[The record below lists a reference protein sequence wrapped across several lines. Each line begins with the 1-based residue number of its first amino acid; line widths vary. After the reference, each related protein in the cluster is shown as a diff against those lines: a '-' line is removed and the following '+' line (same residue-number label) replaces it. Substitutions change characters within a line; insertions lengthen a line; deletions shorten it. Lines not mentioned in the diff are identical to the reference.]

1 MVRRRGPR
9 LTLAE
14 KTALWRRWRRGES
27 LKAIGR
33 ALGPIAHVV
42 RYECRAWPG
51 RALVLDIPRSPA
63 QRVERALR
71 PPRQPWPRTS
81 LPWRRARFVRP
92 VDPTADEAVIVRL
105 ERPRTERPTGAPGRW
120 RRRPPAGNSAPAS
133 PLTLQIRSGHTYR
146 RDICLP
152 ARVARAPTSRRQIS
166 RQLCRAPSTV
176 ILGRCSTHKTG

>member
-42 RYECRAWPG
+42 RYEVARTGGTFP
-51 RALVLDIPRSPA
+51 PA
-63 QRVERALR
+63 GATAR
-71 PPRQPWPRTS
+71 PPRPHAGGAGGH
-81 LPWRRARFVRP
+81 L
-92 VDPTADEAVIVRL
+92 
-105 ERPRTERPTGAPGRW
+105 RPTGSR
-120 RRRPPAGNSAPAS
+120 
-133 PLTLQIRSGHTYR
+133 
-146 RDICLP
+146 
-152 ARVARAPTSRRQIS
+152 TSRRQIS

-176 ILGRCSTHKTG
+176 SREVQRHRAGASLGYLSAMSRDN